1 MVTRILGLAAVLV
14 LGCASLAAAAT
25 KGAFSVSDL
34 PKLTNFLSFSHGSFR
49 SFGFANVWG
58 GVYYFLIFRLG

>member
-25 KGAFSVSDL
+25 KGAFGVSDL
-34 PKLTNFLSFSHGSFR
+34 PKCVSR
-49 SFGFANVWG
+49 
-58 GVYYFLIFRLG
+58 